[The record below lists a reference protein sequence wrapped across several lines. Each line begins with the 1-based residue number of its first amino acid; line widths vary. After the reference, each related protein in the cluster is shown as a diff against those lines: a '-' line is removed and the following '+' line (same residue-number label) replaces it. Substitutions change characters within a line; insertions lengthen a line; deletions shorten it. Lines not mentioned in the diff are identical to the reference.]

1 LNFSV
6 SLFVRR
12 LGGYGSSSIGRV
24 AVSKTVGC
32 GFKSLLPCQSS
43 LGEVKVGL
51 EKLAGFG
58 PASQSANGEVA
69 EWSIAAVL
77 KTALGESSTGVR
89 IPPSP
94 PDKARVKGKCAE
106 LRLGKLE
113 KIVNDL
119 TKILIWVVVIGALFS
134 LLWWQG
140 QIRALSLYIQET
152 REELRKCS
160 WPTWEELKG
169 STALVIVSIGLLG
182 AFTVAVDFA
191 MNLVLHK
198 L

>member
-1 LNFSV
+1 
-6 SLFVRR
+6 
-12 LGGYGSSSIGRV
+12 
-24 AVSKTVGC
+24 
-32 GFKSLLPCQSS
+32 
-43 LGEVKVGL
+43 
-51 EKLAGFG
+51 
-58 PASQSANGEVA
+58 
-69 EWSIAAVL
+69 
-77 KTALGESSTGVR
+77 
-89 IPPSP
+89 
-94 PDKARVKGKCAE
+94 
-106 LRLGKLE
+106 
-113 KIVNDL
+113 VNDL
-119 TKILIWVVVIGALFS
+119 TKILIWVVVIGALFG

-160 WPTWEELKG
+160 WPTIEELKG